1 MVRDS
6 IVMPGCVIED
16 GAQINYAILAEN
28 VTVKKGAIIG
38 ARPEHMEDLEKWGVA
53 VVGEGVTVGP
63 GAKVGPKAM
72 ISQDVKEVL

>member
-1 MVRDS
+1 
-6 IVMPGCVIED
+6 
-16 GAQINYAILAEN
+16 
-28 VTVKKGAIIG
+28 
-38 ARPEHMEDLEKWGVA
+38 MEDLEKWGVA